1 VSGGGKKQ
9 PRLGLA
15 PATSSWLEHP
25 AGTENGARTGRA
37 EEREL
42 IRRSQAGDRGARDA
56 LVAALL
62 PLARRLARRYEGG
75 SETIEDLAQ
84 VACIGVMKAIDRF
97 DPAHGT
103 VLSTY
108 AVPCVEG
115 ELKHHLRD
123 NLGAA
128 HLPRGTQ
135 EEVLKVSRVAEG
147 LAGKLGRAP
156 SAEEVASRAG
166 LTVRAALAALELAA
180 TQHPQSLEGRA
191 RAEMPTLGER
201 LGQEDERLELVEH
214 RDLLARVL
222 SSLDQ
227 REREALLLHVAGDQS
242 HAEVAERLG
251 ISPRHA
257 SRLLH
262 RAVVRA
268 RMAVLEAEFGVAEA
282 DAA

>member
-1 VSGGGKKQ
+1 VAPVTFS
-9 PRLGLA
+9 RL
-15 PATSSWLEHP
+15 ERP
-25 AGTENGARTGRA
+25 AGPESAARTGRTN
-37 EEREL
+37 EREL
-42 IRRSQAGDRGARDA
+42 IRRSQTGDRGARDA

-75 SETIEDLAQ
+75 SETIEDLVQ
-84 VACIGVMKAIDRF
+84 VACIGVIKAIDRF
-97 DPAHGT
+97 DPARGT

-108 AVPCVEG
+108 AVPFVEG

-123 NLGAA
+123 NLGGA

-147 LAGKLGRAP
+147 LAGRLGRAP

-166 LTVRAALAALELAA
+166 LTARAVLVALELASA
-180 TQHPQSLEGRA
+180 QQPQSLEGRA
-191 RAEMPTLGER
+191 RAEMPTLGDR

-242 HAEVAERLG
+242 HTEVAKRLG

-268 RMAVLEAEFGVAEA
+268 RMAVLEAELRVAEA